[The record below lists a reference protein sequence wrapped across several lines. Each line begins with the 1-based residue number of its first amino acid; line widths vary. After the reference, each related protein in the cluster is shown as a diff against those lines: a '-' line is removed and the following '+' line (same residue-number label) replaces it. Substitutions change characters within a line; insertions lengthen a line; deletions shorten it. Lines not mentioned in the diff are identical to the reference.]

1 MSKGGVLN
9 FSEAFHLV
17 FMLDLKVIFLRYD
30 VVITQWKNLDK
41 EPIKI
46 KKKSPRNAKVESGM
60 EVQRDQLLE
69 EKELV
74 KVIETMKAYDYKM
87 KIVKENPI
95 R

>member
-1 MSKGGVLN
+1 VISNLHFYKMSKGGVLN

-46 KKKSPRNAKVESGM
+46 KKKALET
-60 EVQRDQLLE
+60 QR
-69 EKELV
+69 
-74 KVIETMKAYDYKM
+74 
-87 KIVKENPI
+87 
-95 R
+95 